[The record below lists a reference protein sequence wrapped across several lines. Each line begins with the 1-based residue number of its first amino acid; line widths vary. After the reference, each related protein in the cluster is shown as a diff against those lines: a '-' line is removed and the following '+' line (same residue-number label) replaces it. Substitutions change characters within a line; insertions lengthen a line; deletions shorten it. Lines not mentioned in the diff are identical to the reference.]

1 MGKDGAG
8 LVWGYGRVCPFA
20 FQPVL
25 DGLTQARRSR
35 WANGMQQRPGVR
47 RATSATSSS
56 SSIHLDFSK
65 VLLAPKMGPSAK
77 LLSTPQAKKVRGNI
91 QLITNYKSLPY
102 PDLLC

>member
-8 LVWGYGRVCPFA
+8 VVWGHRRARPFA
-20 FQPVL
+20 FHPML
-25 DGLTQARRSR
+25 DGLPQARRSR
-35 WANGMQQRPGVR
+35 WANGMQQHLGLR
-47 RATSATSSS
+47 RATSATSCS

-65 VLLAPKMGPSAK
+65 VLPAPKTGPSAK
-77 LLSTPQAKKVRGNI
+77 QLSTPQAKKVRGNI